1 MEEYKMDTF
10 GLSILK
16 GIISFF
22 LHPLTYITIIG
33 AFMLGLSRV
42 KRDRRDFHTRVHDVL
57 DDVPFAIIP
66 GLLIGAAFLILN
78 LLLGLTI
85 PFSTTVAMSLG
96 AFLLLVTGQIRFL
109 SPAFVFILPTL
120 ATFFYTPI
128 DLGNDTLNTMQ
139 EGVGNASPIALA
151 ILVGFLVFMEG
162 LFITMNAGK
171 QTSPRLVES
180 KRGKLVG
187 AHEVQRLWLLPLFL
201 FLPVGQVESFTWWPL
216 LDFGAGTYAFI
227 LLPFPIGFR
236 KLIHHALPL
245 PEMKSNGRQVA
256 LLGGATVLIGLMS
269 YFLSNKWIALVAIIL
284 VILGRAGILLLH
296 RGKNKP
302 AYFNER
308 NKGLVILGILPGS
321 PADQMNLQVGEVISK
336 VNGLPLGKGVDFYTA
351 LQRNAAFCKMEVL
364 DVNGEVRFEQ
374 KALYN
379 NTHHELGLLFVKE
392 NRFEEQ
398 EEAQ

>member
-1 MEEYKMDTF
+1 MDTF

-33 AFMLGLSRV
+33 AFLLGRSRV

-57 DDVPFAIIP
+57 DDIVFAVVPCLI
-66 GLLIGAAFLILN
+66 IGAAFFLLN
-78 LLLGLTI
+78 LFLGLTV
-85 PFSTTVAMSLG
+85 PFSTTIAMSI
-96 AFLLLVTGQIRFL
+96 AALLLLITGQIRFL
-109 SPAFVFILPTL
+109 SPAFVMILPVVAAL
-120 ATFFYTPI
+120 FYTPR
-128 DLGNDTLNTMQ
+128 DLGNSTLNRMQ
-139 EGVGNASPIALA
+139 EGIGSVSLIALA
-151 ILVGFLVFMEG
+151 LLVGLLVFIEG
-162 LFITMNAGK
+162 YLIATNAGK

-180 KRGKLVG
+180 KRGKIVG
-187 AHEVQRLWLLPLFL
+187 SHEMQRLWLLPLFL
-201 FLPVGQVESFTWWPL
+201 FLPVGNVEVLSWWPL
-216 LDFGAGTYAFI
+216 LDFGNQSYAFL

-245 PEMKSNGRQVA
+245 PEMKTNGRQVA
-256 LLGGATVLIGLMS
+256 LLGAGTVIIGLIS
-269 YFLSNKWIALVAIIL
+269 YFLNSEWIALVAISL
-284 VILGRAGILLLH
+284 VIVGRAGILLLH

-308 NKGLVILGILPGS
+308 NEGLVILGILPGS
-321 PADQMNLQVGEVISK
+321 PADQMSLQVGEVISK
-336 VNGLPLGKGVDFYTA
+336 VNGLSLGKGVDFYTA
-351 LQRNAAFCKMEVL
+351 LQRNAAFCKLEVL
-364 DVNGEVRFEQ
+364 DINGEIRFEQ

-392 NRFEEQ
+392 SRFEDQ